1 MAHIRYALRSLAI
14 SPLLSLAVV
23 LSLGLGIGANT
34 AIFSL
39 LHQVLLA
46 ALPAPHPEELALL
59 TSPADFKGGRTST
72 GKAGDMEYV
81 FNYPV
86 FRGLEQHARGVTGVA
101 AFCTLDANLAYRNE
115 TVHGSVMVV
124 SGRYFPVLGVRPSI
138 GRTLLPADD
147 VHGAGNPVAVIGYG
161 YWRDKLGGE
170 ADVLNRNIRINGQ
183 NLTIVGVAPPGFNG
197 ITLGDQPDAYVP
209 LALKPL
215 LTPGWNGTDRYDD
228 YWLYLVARR
237 QPGVTLKQA
246 EAALNSVYRGAIEPQ
261 AAAVHYGP
269 KKTERLLNSKL
280 TLKDGSRGN
289 SSLRDDSRTPIL
301 ILTGATIMVLLI
313 AMANAANLML
323 ARSAQRRRELAIR
336 AAMGASRA
344 ELMAQLLTEALLLAA
359 GGAIAGL
366 AVGAATLRF
375 LVAQMGGGEA
385 PVYFLTT
392 TLEWPVLLYGAGLA
406 LLTGLLFGF
415 YPAWE
420 AARTAPASTLK
431 NEAGQT
437 SGARGVA
444 RVRRALVCT
453 QVMVSAA
460 LLIPTGLFLKSL
472 INLMRVDLGMRT
484 QNVVTFAISPEMNGY
499 SFEAC
504 RALFARV
511 EAELAAIPGARGVAA
526 AMVGVIGGA
535 GAWGNG
541 VTIPGITTYTHSWYN
556 EISPGF
562 FGKLGIPLI
571 AGREFTERDNLAGP
585 RVAIVNQEF
594 VTRFYP
600 ARNVAGQQILGQQFR
615 DDNSMTI
622 VGIVKNSHYSAVKED
637 PYPVY
642 YIPWRQ
648 DPKLGGLSFY
658 VPTALPT
665 EQMIPQLRRV
675 MRSIDAN
682 LPAEALRTL
691 DNQIGRSIS
700 TQRLILQLS
709 AAFAILATALA
720 MLGLYG
726 VMAYNVTRRTREIGI
741 RLALGANPGA
751 IRRMVMREMV
761 WILGIG
767 LIIGVPAALALARLT
782 ESQLYGVKS
791 FDAAVLTG
799 AVLALAIT
807 AAAAAYAPASRAA
820 KVSPTHALRY
830 E

>member
-1 MAHIRYALRSLAI
+1 MHRGRSGCGPLRPRPKPPFVRHGDVPPHGRSAESRARTAARYGAEIYHQLPMQWRVIYRMAPIRYALRSLAK

-59 TSPADFKGGRTST
+59 SSPPDFKSGRTST

-86 FRGLEQHARGVTGVA
+86 FRRLEERAQGVTGVA
-101 AFCTLDANLAYRNE
+101 AFRTLDANLAYRNQ

-124 SGRYFPVLGVRPSI
+124 SGRYFPVLGVRPAI
-138 GRTLLPADD
+138 GRTLLPSDD

-170 ADVLNRNIRINGQ
+170 ADVLNRNIRINGR

-197 ITLGDQPDAYVP
+197 ITLGEQPDAYVP

-228 YWLYLVARR
+228 YWLYLFARCKA
-237 QPGVTLKQA
+237 GVTLKQA
-246 EAALNSVYRGAIEPQ
+246 EAALNSVYRGVIEPQ

-269 KKTERLLNSKL
+269 KTARLLNSKL
-280 TLKDGSRGN
+280 TLKDGLRGN

-344 ELMAQLLTEALLLAA
+344 ELMAQILTEALLLAA

-366 AVGAATLRF
+366 AVGAATLQF
-375 LVAQMGGGEA
+375 LVAQMGSGDA

-406 LLTGLLFGF
+406 LLTGLLFGL

-460 LLIPTGLFLKSL
+460 LLIPMGLFLKSL

-484 QNVVTFAISPEMNGY
+484 QNVVAFAISPEMNGY

-504 RALFARV
+504 HALFARV
-511 EAELAAIPGARGVAA
+511 EAELAAIPERAARG
-526 AMVGVIGGA
+526 
-535 GAWGNG
+535 
-541 VTIPGITTYTHSWYN
+541 
-556 EISPGF
+556 
-562 FGKLGIPLI
+562 
-571 AGREFTERDNLAGP
+571 
-585 RVAIVNQEF
+585 Q
-594 VTRFYP
+594 
-600 ARNVAGQQILGQQFR
+600 
-615 DDNSMTI
+615 
-622 VGIVKNSHYSAVKED
+622 
-637 PYPVY
+637 
-642 YIPWRQ
+642 PW
-648 DPKLGGLSFY
+648 
-658 VPTALPT
+658 
-665 EQMIPQLRRV
+665 LR
-675 MRSIDAN
+675 
-682 LPAEALRTL
+682 
-691 DNQIGRSIS
+691 
-700 TQRLILQLS
+700 
-709 AAFAILATALA
+709 
-720 MLGLYG
+720 
-726 VMAYNVTRRTREIGI
+726 
-741 RLALGANPGA
+741 
-751 IRRMVMREMV
+751 
-761 WILGIG
+761 
-767 LIIGVPAALALARLT
+767 
-782 ESQLYGVKS
+782 
-791 FDAAVLTG
+791 
-799 AVLALAIT
+799 
-807 AAAAAYAPASRAA
+807 
-820 KVSPTHALRY
+820 
-830 E
+830 

>member
-1 MAHIRYALRSLAI
+1 MAHIRYALRSLAK

-59 TSPADFKGGRTST
+59 TSPPDFKGGRTST

-86 FRGLEQHARGVTGVA
+86 FRSLEEHAQGVTGVA
-101 AFCTLDANLAYRNE
+101 AFRTLDANLAYRSQ

-124 SGRYFPVLGVRPSI
+124 SGRYFPVLGVRPRI

-147 VHGAGNPVAVIGYG
+147 VPGAGNPVAVVGYG

-170 ADVLNRNIRINGQ
+170 ADVLNQNIRINGQ

-269 KKTERLLNSKL
+269 KKTARLLDSKL

-344 ELMAQLLTEALLLAA
+344 ELMAQFLTEALLLAG

-366 AVGAATLRF
+366 AVGAATLQF
-375 LVAQMGGGEA
+375 LVSQMGSGDA

-392 TLEWPVLLYGAGLA
+392 TLEWPVLLYGVGLA

-484 QNVVTFAISPEMNGY
+484 QNVVTFAVSPEMNGY
-499 SFEAC
+499 SFDAC

-526 AMVGVIGGA
+526 AMVGVIGGDN
-535 GAWGNG
+535 WGNG
-541 VTIPGITTYTHSWYN
+541 VTIPGITTYTHSKYN

-562 FGKLGIPLI
+562 FGQLGIPLM

-585 RVAIVNQEF
+585 PVAIVNQEF

-600 ARNVAGQQILGQQFR
+600 ARNPIGQQFR
-615 DDNSMTI
+615 VGNDPSMTI
-622 VGIVKNSHYSAVKED
+622 VGIVRNSHYSAVKED

-665 EQMIPQLRRV
+665 EQMIPQVRRV
-675 MRSIDAN
+675 MRSIDAS

-691 DNQIGRSIS
+691 DNQIGQSIS

-767 LIIGVPAALALARLT
+767 LVAGVPAALALARLT

-791 FDAAVLTG
+791 FDAVVLTG

-807 AAAAAYAPASRAA
+807 AAAAAYVPASRAA
-820 KVSPTHALRY
+820 KVSPTQALRY

>member
-1 MAHIRYALRSLAI
+1 MAHIRYALRSLAK

-59 TSPADFKGGRTST
+59 TSPKDFKSGRTST
-72 GKAGDMEYV
+72 GKAGDMEYI

-86 FRGLEQHARGVTGVA
+86 FRRLEEHAQGVTGVA
-101 AFCTLDANLAYRNE
+101 AFRTLDANLAYRNQ

-124 SGRYFPVLGVRPSI
+124 SGRYFPVLGVRPAI

-147 VHGAGNPVAVIGYG
+147 VHGAGVAVIGYG

-197 ITLGDQPDAYVP
+197 ITLGEQPDAYVP

-215 LTPGWNGTDRYDD
+215 LTPGWNGTDRYNDH
-228 YWLYLVARR
+228 WLYLFARR
-237 QPGVTLKQA
+237 KTGVTLKQA

-261 AAAVHYGP
+261 ATALHYGP
-269 KKTERLLNSKL
+269 KTTARLLDSKL

-344 ELMAQLLTEALLLAA
+344 ELMVQLLTEALLLAG

-366 AVGAATLRF
+366 AVGAATLQF
-375 LVAQMGGGEA
+375 LVAQMGSGDA

-406 LLTGLLFGF
+406 LLTGLLFGI

-484 QNVVTFAISPEMNGY
+484 QNVVTFAISPQMNGY
-499 SFEAC
+499 SFDAC
-504 RALFARV
+504 RALFERV

-526 AMVGVIGGA
+526 AMVAVIGGDNS
-535 GAWGNG
+535 GNG
-541 VTIPGITTYTHSWYN
+541 VTIPGITTYTHSYYN

-562 FGKLGIPLI
+562 FGKLGIPLM

-585 RVAIVNQEF
+585 PVAIVNQEF
-594 VTRFYP
+594 VTRYYP
-600 ARNVAGQQILGQQFR
+600 ARNPIGQQFR
-615 DDNSMTI
+615 VGNDPSMTI
-622 VGIVKNSHYSAVKED
+622 VGIVRNSHYAAVKED

-648 DPKLGGLSFY
+648 DPKAGVLSFY

-665 EQMIPQLRRV
+665 EQMIPQVRRV

-691 DNQIGRSIS
+691 DNRIGQSIS
-700 TQRLILQLS
+700 TERLILQLS

-741 RLALGANPGA
+741 RLALGANPAA

-767 LIIGVPAALALARLT
+767 LVIGVPAALALARLT

-791 FDAAVLTG
+791 FDATVFTG

-807 AAAAAYAPASRAA
+807 AAAAAYVPASRAA
-820 KVSPTHALRY
+820 KVSPTQALRY